1 MKNIKEKKCK
11 NCKGRG
17 LVIISEGMKGLTQC
31 PVCLGSGIIK
41 KDSEVEK

>member
-1 MKNIKEKKCK
+1 MAENKRCVE
-11 NCKGRG
+11 
-17 LVIISEGMKGLTQC
+17 VEMSLTQC

>member
-17 LVIISEGMKGLTQC
+17 LVPMGEGIKGLTQC

-41 KDSEVEK
+41 KDDEVEK